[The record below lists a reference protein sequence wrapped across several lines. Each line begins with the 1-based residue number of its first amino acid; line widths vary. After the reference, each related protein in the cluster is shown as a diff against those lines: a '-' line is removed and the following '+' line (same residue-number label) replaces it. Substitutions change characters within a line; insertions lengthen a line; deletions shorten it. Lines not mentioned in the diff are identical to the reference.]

1 MNHER
6 LARRVLLFCLSVS
19 IGLCFIPGIEI
30 SCYVETLVAG
40 EIRISFMDPG
50 LPGLTGKLVSGVPCG
65 ICLFLAVLGL
75 VWRTRRYVPVSRG
88 LGTGFALAAAFKAL
102 SAASHLG
109 GGLASNWPLYGITI
123 TLLIGCA
130 VYIPVFLWDNAYRGR
145 RVADRRDGND

>member
-1 MNHER
+1 MNHEIW
-6 LARRVLLFCLSVS
+6 ARRFLMLCLSAA

-30 SCYVETLVAG
+30 GRYVESLVSG
-40 EIRISFMDPG
+40 RLCISFMDPA
-50 LPGLTGKLVSGVPCG
+50 LSGLTGKAVSGVPCG
-65 ICLFLAVLGL
+65 ICLFLAVLGM
-75 VWRTRRYVPVSRG
+75 VHRTRHYAPVSRG

-109 GGLASNWPLYGITI
+109 GGFEPNWPLYGITI

-130 VYIPVFLWDNAYRGR
+130 VYIPVFLRDNAYRGR